1 MLVNPLGGE
10 MMSVVRYCT
19 PEWLQA
25 SEESYRSNPILKQT
39 LARLSVNICFNV
51 KAEPA
56 WGIDR
61 DIIFG
66 AFITEG
72 GLERLSFFSE
82 EDAREEVEF
91 ILAATPQEWKKLLRK
106 ESKFVTDF
114 LLGRVTLEQG
124 SKVGILGVA
133 HHADALIDALTPVP
147 LQFPDEM
154 SVEQLAEFRSYVDEF
169 RRELGV

>member
-1 MLVNPLGGE
+1 
-10 MMSVVRYCT
+10 MSVVRYCT
-19 PEWLQA
+19 PEWLQV
-25 SEESYRSNPILKQT
+25 SEESYRANPMLRQT
-39 LARLSVNICFNV
+39 LAKMSVKICFNIR
-51 KAEPA
+51 AEPA
-56 WGIDR
+56 WGIEQ

-66 AFITEG
+66 AFITQG
-72 GLERLSFFSE
+72 DLERLAFFSE
-82 EDAREEVEF
+82 EDARNEVEF

-124 SKVGILGVA
+124 SKVGILGIA

-154 SVEQLAEFRSYVDEF
+154 SVEQLAEYRSYVEEF
-169 RRELGV
+169 RHELGV